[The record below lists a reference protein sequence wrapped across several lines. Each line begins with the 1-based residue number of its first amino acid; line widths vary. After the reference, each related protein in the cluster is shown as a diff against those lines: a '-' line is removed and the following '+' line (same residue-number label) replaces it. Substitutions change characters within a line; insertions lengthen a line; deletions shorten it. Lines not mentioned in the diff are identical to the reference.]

1 MATLESVEI
10 FAIGEWN
17 GIEFGPGDLDEIVRG
32 FELEQQAGRL
42 PVKLGHSA
50 ADTEPAR
57 GWLSNVW
64 REGDRL
70 LARIEQVPAEIV
82 DGIKSGAWR
91 HVSVELLQ
99 GVQTAAGRS
108 YRWLLDGL
116 ALLGSARPAV
126 DVLKPLHESLS
137 RRARGMAFGQRLAFT
152 REIGPRDELA
162 ELRRENERLRLTMH
176 RQSVEAAISADIS
189 SGRCLPV
196 ARETFTRLMRLASDA
211 DFGRVT
217 IADWIAFRATQPK
230 APGSATTSRTAA
242 TTMNAARADAELV
255 ERVETFRKDHPG
267 LDYFTATMRVLRAD
281 PDLAQ
286 RYRHMPGTE

>member
-1 MATLESVEI
+1 MATLEGVEI

-17 GIEFGPGDLDEIVRG
+17 GIEFGASDLDEIVRG
-32 FELEQQAGRL
+32 FEQEQQAGRL

-50 ADTEPAR
+50 PDTEPAR
-57 GWLSNVW
+57 GWLSRVW

-91 HVSVELLQ
+91 HVSVELLHH
-99 GVQTAAGRS
+99 VETAAGKS

-152 REIGPRDELA
+152 REIPRDELA

-189 SGRCLPV
+189 SGRCLPA

-211 DFGRVT
+211 DYQRVT
-217 IADWIAFRATQPK
+217 LADWQAFRATQPK
-230 APGSATTSRTAA
+230 APSAAATSRTAA